1 MHVNIIQVKLTG
13 CLPVGK
19 HLQKSHTFELHVNV
33 VIMFKTSADDVKA
46 LGLVDTVKLRQP
58 IEQLRSEPTSTR
70 EHQSNKDCGYLLNRS
85 IVTISRKTAVS

>member
-1 MHVNIIQVKLTG
+1 VHINIIQVKLTG

-19 HLQKSHTFELHVNV
+19 HLQKSHTFELHVNI

-58 IEQLRSEPTSTR
+58 IEQLRSEPSTTR
-70 EHQSNKDCGYLLNRS
+70 EHQSKQRLG
-85 IVTISRKTAVS
+85 ISWCAPWQRFM